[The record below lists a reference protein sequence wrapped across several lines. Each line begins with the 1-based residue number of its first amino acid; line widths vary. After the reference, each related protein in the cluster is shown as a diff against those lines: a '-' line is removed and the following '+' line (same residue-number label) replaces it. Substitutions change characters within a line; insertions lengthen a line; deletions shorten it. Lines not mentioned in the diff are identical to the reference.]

1 MAAVRHLHGRRVG
14 ITVHGDH
21 FDAEALQLD
30 DQFLAQLAAAAGAGY
45 GSHWATAE
53 CLFLAWDSSLR
64 LKTRTGYRLRLASA
78 GRRDG
83 PFRRNAAVP
92 GDALVV
98 HLAPAANLVSTAL
111 AADAQVVFVQRAE
124 ADTGEATGFPRHS
137 LVWLQITRVALGV
150 VHVVSGAGLGIFF
163 CSSLNSRT
171 TLPGEPT
178 TSEPSEF
185 PCLRQSAY
193 WRR

>member
-1 MAAVRHLHGRRVG
+1 MGFLVTVENTNRV
-14 ITVHGDH
+14 
-21 FDAEALQLD
+21 
-30 DQFLAQLAAAAGAGY
+30 
-45 GSHWATAE
+45 
-53 CLFLAWDSSLR
+53 
-64 LKTRTGYRLRLASA
+64 RLRLTSA

-83 PFRRNAAVP
+83 PFAATLQYQ
-92 GDALVV
+92 ATLLVV

-124 ADTGEATGFPRHS
+124 ADTEATGFPRHS

-150 VHVVSGAGLGIFF
+150 VHVVSGAGLEHFF

-178 TSEPSEF
+178 TSEPSGISL
-185 PCLRQSAY
+185 PSAISVLAPMMQCLPIFAPLSTTALMPIRL
-193 WRR
+193 